1 MARIFTVTL
10 AIIIALLGLIF
21 IWPAKVDPAY
31 WEEPVA
37 PTLTGIL
44 EPRGRLGLAE
54 EIGRGIISNSEDI
67 AIDPDGNIYA
77 SQTNGSI
84 SKLTSDNGVWSAE
97 TMAQVSEYPAL
108 GLQWDNQ
115 GNLIVAASDGLY
127 AVNIASGEVETLSTS
142 VNGRAFG
149 FADDLDIGP
158 DGIIYFTDASW
169 KWPNAVGEPSYQYDM
184 AENRPYGSLLSFDPR
199 SGETRSLVEDLYFA
213 NGVAMAADGRSVFF
227 LETYRYRLSRYWI
240 EGPQAGTMEIIDDN
254 LPGIPDG
261 LMGDGQGNLYIAMDT
276 QRVPILR
283 FLHQNPFLTR
293 LITKLPESIWL
304 RAGTPQGFILKM
316 TEGGEYLDSYHD
328 PDGRFG
334 FIANVIPDQNG
345 DLWIGSLDE
354 DVIGRFSPP
363 Q

>member
-1 MARIFTVTL
+1 MARIFTITL
-10 AIIIALLGLIF
+10 ALLIGLLGLLL

-37 PTLTGIL
+37 PPMTGLL
-44 EPRGRLGLAE
+44 EPSGRLAEAE
-54 EIGRGIISNSEDI
+54 EIGRGLISNSEDI
-67 AIDPDGNIYA
+67 AIDPNGNIYA
-77 SQTNGSI
+77 SQTDGSI
-84 SKLTSDNGVWSAE
+84 SRLIQDNNSWTAE
-97 TMAQVSEYPAL
+97 TIAQVSDFPAL
-108 GLQWDNQ
+108 GLQWNAE
-115 GNLIVAASDGLY
+115 GHLIVAASDGLY
-127 AVNIASGEVETLSTS
+127 SVDVVTGEVETLSTN
-142 VNGRAFG
+142 VDGRAFG

-158 DGIIYFTDASW
+158 DGTIYFTDASW
-169 KWPNAVGEPSYQYDM
+169 KWPNTIGEPSYQYDM
-184 AENRPYGSLLSFDPR
+184 AENRPYGSLLAFDPDT
-199 SGETRSLVEDLYFA
+199 GETRSLVEELYFA

-240 EGPQAGTMEIIDDN
+240 EGPEAGSVEIIDDN

-261 LMGDGQGNLYIAMDT
+261 LMGDGEGNLYIAMDT

-293 LITKLPESIWL
+293 LITKLPESVWL

-316 TEGGEYLDSYHD
+316 TEGGEYLDSFHD

-334 FIANVIPDQNG
+334 FIANVVPDENG
-345 DLWIGSLDE
+345 DLWIGSLDQ

-363 Q
+363 H